1 MLINLAE
8 LLTNEGKVKEVIS
21 DFGPDVFSTKLGE
34 YEVIDKKPI
43 KFILTTVDKKT
54 ILVTADVEMSLL
66 IPCDRCL
73 EAVRRDFHININR
86 EINMAVKELHEEDVL
101 EEVNFMSGN
110 NLDVDKMVH
119 GEILLNLPMK
129 VLCDESCKGICNRC
143 GANLN
148 HGTCDCDITELDP
161 RMAVIRDIF
170 KNS

>member
-8 LLTNEGKVKEVIS
+8 LLTNEGKVKEVIA
-21 DFGPDVFSTKLGE
+21 DFGSEVFSTKIGD
-34 YEVIDKKPI
+34 YEIANKKPI

-54 ILVTADVEMSLL
+54 ILVEAKVELSLI

-73 EAVRRDFHININR
+73 ESVIKDFNIKINR
-86 EINMAVKELHEEDVL
+86 EVNMAVTVLPNEDELDEA
-101 EEVNFMSGN
+101 NFMSGN
-110 NLDVDKMVH
+110 NLDVDKLVH
-119 GEILLNLPMK
+119 GEILLSLPMK
-129 VLCDESCKGICNRC
+129 VLCDDNCKGICNRC

-148 HGTCDCDITELDP
+148 HGTCDCDVTDLDP

>member
-8 LLTNEGKVKEVIS
+8 LLTNEGKVKEVIA
-21 DFGPDVFSTKLGE
+21 DFGPEVFSTKIGD
-34 YEVIDKKPI
+34 YEIVNKKPI

-54 ILVTADVEMSLL
+54 ILVEAKVELSLI

-73 EAVRRDFHININR
+73 ESVIKDFNIKINR
-86 EINMAVKELHEEDVL
+86 EVNMAVTVLPNEDELDEA
-101 EEVNFMSGN
+101 NFMSGN
-110 NLDVDKMVH
+110 NLDVDKLVH
-119 GEILLNLPMK
+119 GEILLSLPMK
-129 VLCDESCKGICNRC
+129 VLCDDNCKGICNRC

-148 HGTCDCDITELDP
+148 HGTCDCDVTDLDP